1 MVKRSQE
8 WLVER
13 GPGTSREDNG
23 GGVGA
28 SPFEKFLS
36 LALSPGRVESRRR
49 KNLLLNRY
57 TV

>member
-1 MVKRSQE
+1 MVKRSRE
-8 WLVER
+8 RLVER
-13 GPGTSREDNG
+13 GPETSRGDNG

-28 SPFEKFLS
+28 APFEGFLS
-36 LALSPGRVESRRR
+36 LALSPGRVESRGK